1 VGEPPAGREDLNN
14 TKMNKLALLLMTGLP
29 CLSCSAFA
37 SEYRAFLVVYPN
49 GKYVL
54 PSGETVVV
62 EGSKT
67 SGLQE
72 AIDRAV
78 KDGFDLYV
86 AGGDYKGKVYQC
98 STSVVFP
105 PMQGKVL
112 KFGAATINLDGF
124 VDPSQPGLIFD
135 SCMNVF
141 VECNAQIVYH
151 HKGTALRFEPR
162 RNLPVDDF
170 VGPTMVA
177 STFHFAAVAYV
188 STPVSFVGKDGGIPR
203 ADTNACCVVISPTRS
218 ISRCEFKFIE
228 LLGGN
233 FGIRV
238 DTPRSGSSFAFNRF
252 DCSFV
257 HEQFN
262 TSVAEGFAD
271 GSSLNHSIRGN
282 QWNVHCAPGANACAV
297 DVQGNHG
304 RWIINAVAEKGPL
317 RCGLTTHTTTTDNTF
332 VLQNLDGTVSG
343 PFSKKEPGSNRF
355 E

>member
-1 VGEPPAGREDLNN
+1 MKKLVWLAIPGL
-14 TKMNKLALLLMTGLP
+14 LALG
-29 CLSCSAFA
+29 CSALA
-37 SEYRAFLVVYPN
+37 GEDRAVLVVYPN

-54 PSGETVVV
+54 PGGDTVIV

-86 AGGDYKGKVYQC
+86 AGGDYKGRVYQC

-105 PMQGKVL
+105 PMQGKVV

-124 VDPSQPGLIFD
+124 ADPSQPGLIFD

-188 STPVSFVGKDGGIPR
+188 STPVSFVGKDGGIPLT
-203 ADTNACCVVISPTRS
+203 DSNACCVVIAPTKS
-218 ISRCEFKFIE
+218 ITRCEFKFIE

-238 DTPRSGSSFAFNRF
+238 DTPARGSSFAFNRM

-262 TSVAEGFAD
+262 TSVAEGSAD
-271 GSSLNHSIRGN
+271 GSSLNRSLRGN

-317 RCGLTTHTTTTDNTF
+317 RCGLTTHNTTTDNTF
-332 VLQNLDGTVSG
+332 VLQNLDGRISG
-343 PFSKKEPGSNRF
+343 PFSQKEPGSNRF

>member
-1 VGEPPAGREDLNN
+1 MKKLSLLVVTCLPA
-14 TKMNKLALLLMTGLP
+14 
-29 CLSCSAFA
+29 LSCAA
-37 SEYRAFLVVYPN
+37 LAGEDHAFLVVYPN

-54 PSGETVVV
+54 PSGETVVA
-62 EGSKT
+62 EGSRT
-67 SGLQE
+67 CGLQE

-86 AGGDYKGKVYQC
+86 AGGDYKRKVFRC
-98 STSVVFP
+98 GTSVVFP

-112 KFGAATINLDGF
+112 KFGAATLDLNGF
-124 VDPSQPGLIFD
+124 ADPSQPGLIFD

-170 VGPTMVA
+170 VGPTIVA

-188 STPVSFVGKDGGIPR
+188 STPVSFVGKDGGILGS
-203 ADTNACCVVISPTRS
+203 DTNACCVVIAPSRT
-218 ISRCEFKFIE
+218 ITRCEFKFIE

-233 FGIRV
+233 IGLRV
-238 DTPRSGSSFAFNRF
+238 DTPPVGSCFGFNRI

-262 TSVAEGFAD
+262 TSVAEGSVD
-271 GSSLNHSIRGN
+271 GSPSNQSLRGN
-282 QWNVHCAPGANACAV
+282 QWNVHCAPGADTCAV

-304 RWIINAVAEKGPL
+304 RWTLNVVAEKGPL
-317 RCGLTTHTTTTDNTF
+317 RSGLSTHTTTAGNTF
-332 VLQNLDGTVSG
+332 VLQNLDGQITG
-343 PFSKKEPGSNRF
+343 PFSRQTPGSNRF

>member
-1 VGEPPAGREDLNN
+1 
-14 TKMNKLALLLMTGLP
+14 MNKLALLVMAGLLV
-29 CLSCSAFA
+29 LSGSALA
-37 SEYRAFLVVYPN
+37 GEDRAFLVVYPN

-203 ADTNACCVVISPTRS
+203 TDTNVCCVVISPTRS
-218 ISRCEFKFIE
+218 ITRCEFKFIE

-271 GSSLNHSIRGN
+271 RSSLNHSIRGN

-317 RCGLTTHTTTTDNTF
+317 RCGLTTHTSTTDNTF

>member
-1 VGEPPAGREDLNN
+1 MTR
-14 TKMNKLALLLMTGLP
+14 LALLFVAGL
-29 CLSCSAFA
+29 LA
-37 SEYRAFLVVYPN
+37 SSWSLLAGEDRACLVVYPTA
-49 GKYVL
+49 KYAL
-54 PSGETVVV
+54 PSGETVSVQ
-62 EGSKT
+62 GSKT

-86 AGGDYKGKVYQC
+86 SGGDYKSKVYQC

-124 VDPSQPGLIFD
+124 ADPSQPGLVFD

-203 ADTNACCVVISPTRS
+203 TDTNACCVVMSPTKS

-233 FGIRV
+233 FGLRV
-238 DTPRSGSSFAFNRF
+238 NTPASGSCFAFNRI

-262 TSVAEGFAD
+262 TSIAEGSAD
-271 GSSLNHSIRGN
+271 GSTWNGSIRGN

-297 DVQGNHG
+297 DVRGNHG
-304 RWIINAVAEKGPL
+304 RWIINVVAEKGPL
-317 RCGLTTHTTTTDNTF
+317 GCGLATHSTTTDNTF
-332 VLQNLDGTVSG
+332 VLQNLDGKTSG
-343 PFSKKEPGSNRF
+343 QFSKKEPGSNRF

>member
-1 VGEPPAGREDLNN
+1 MHRV
-14 TKMNKLALLLMTGLP
+14 ALLLMAGLLVVSGP
-29 CLSCSAFA
+29 ALAG
-37 SEYRAFLVVYPN
+37 EDRAFLVVYPN

-62 EGSKT
+62 EDSKT

-78 KDGFDLYV
+78 KEGFDLYV
-86 AGGDYKGKVYQC
+86 AGGDYKSKVYQC
-98 STSVVFP
+98 SKSIVFP
-105 PMQGKVL
+105 PMQGKVV
-112 KFGAATINLDGF
+112 KCGAATINLDGF
-124 VDPSQPGLIFD
+124 ADPSQPGLIFD

-151 HKGTALRFEPR
+151 HKGTAVRFEPR

-177 STFHFAAVAYV
+177 STFRFAAVAYV
-188 STPVSFVGKDGGIPR
+188 STPVSFVGKDGRIPR
-203 ADTNACCVVISPTRS
+203 ADTNACCVVISPTKS

-233 FGIRV
+233 FGLRV
-238 DTPRSGSSFAFNRF
+238 DTPGSGSSFAFNRI

-262 TSVAEGFAD
+262 TSVAEGAAE
-271 GSSLNHSIRGN
+271 GSSMNQSIRGN

-304 RWIINAVAEKGPL
+304 RWIINAVAENGPL
-317 RCGLTTHTTTTDNTF
+317 RCGLSTHTTTTDNTF
-332 VLQNLDGTVSG
+332 VLQNLDGRFSG
-343 PFSKKEPGSNRF
+343 PFSKQEPGSNRF

>member
-1 VGEPPAGREDLNN
+1 
-14 TKMNKLALLLMTGLP
+14 MNRVALLLMAWLLGL
-29 CLSCSAFA
+29 SAA
-37 SEYRAFLVVYPN
+37 ALAGEDRAFLVVYPN

-72 AIDRAV
+72 AIDRVV
-78 KDGFDLYV
+78 KDGFDLFV
-86 AGGDYKGKVYQC
+86 SGGDYKSKVYQC
-98 STSVVFP
+98 SRSVVFP
-105 PMQGKVL
+105 PMQGKVI

-124 VDPSQPGLIFD
+124 ADPSQPGLVFD

-151 HKGTALRFEPR
+151 HNGTAVRFEPR

-203 ADTNACCVVISPTRS
+203 TDTNACCVVISPTKS

-233 FGIRV
+233 FGIRI
-238 DTPRSGSSFAFNRF
+238 DTPGSGSCFAFNRI

-262 TSVAEGFAD
+262 TSVAEGSAD
-271 GSSLNHSIRGN
+271 GSSLNQSIRGN
-282 QWNVHCAPGANACAV
+282 QWNVHCAPGTNACAV
-297 DVQGNHG
+297 DVLGNHG

-317 RCGLTTHTTTTDNTF
+317 RGGLSTHPTTTDNTF
-332 VLQNLDGTVSG
+332 VLQNLDGNVSG
-343 PFSKKEPGSNRF
+343 PFSKQEPGSNRF

>member
-1 VGEPPAGREDLNN
+1 
-14 TKMNKLALLLMTGLP
+14 MNKLALLLMTGLP

-86 AGGDYKGKVYQC
+86 AGGDYK
-98 STSVVFP
+98 
-105 PMQGKVL
+105 L
-112 KFGAATINLDGF
+112 N
-124 VDPSQPGLIFD
+124 
-135 SCMNVF
+135 
-141 VECNAQIVYH
+141 
-151 HKGTALRFEPR
+151 
-162 RNLPVDDF
+162 
-170 VGPTMVA
+170 
-177 STFHFAAVAYV
+177 
-188 STPVSFVGKDGGIPR
+188 
-203 ADTNACCVVISPTRS
+203 
-218 ISRCEFKFIE
+218 
-228 LLGGN
+228 
-233 FGIRV
+233 
-238 DTPRSGSSFAFNRF
+238 FNRL

-271 GSSLNHSIRGN
+271 RSSLNHSIRGN

-297 DVQGNHG
+297 DAQGNHG

-332 VLQNLDGTVSG
+332 VLQNLDGKVSG